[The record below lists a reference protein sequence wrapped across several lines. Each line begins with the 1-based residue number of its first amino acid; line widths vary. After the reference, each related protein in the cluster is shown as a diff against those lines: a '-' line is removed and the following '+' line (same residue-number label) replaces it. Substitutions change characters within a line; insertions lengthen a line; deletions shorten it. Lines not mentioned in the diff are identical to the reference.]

1 MQQLHIEALIQGN
14 IYREDALKLAD
25 LVEKKLEPQRFSE
38 SNWQTRRSVVLPEG
52 SNYLYQREL
61 KDPSNVNHCIEY
73 MLQIGHCEE
82 RDKIA
87 KLYLLAQ
94 IADEPAF
101 DQLRTKEQLGYVV
114 FSGAIAQVTTAVF
127 HVLIQSEKHAKYL
140 EKRIENFLKILQ
152 KEILDMPEERFES
165 HKKSV
170 INKKLE
176 KLKNLNQ
183 EGNRFWG
190 HISNEFYHFEQVDDD
205 VARIKPLTKSQ
216 MIEFFD
222 KYIDPSSKERS
233 KVSIHLIAKSSPE
246 DLAKKI
252 SPSEQMEGIQDLLSQ
267 LLASQSLSAEGE
279 TLSARLE
286 KYDVLKT
293 PEKIA
298 DALLGYLAEDIAV
311 PKDRANSLVEQLQAL
326 LPTVLPQ
333 IGLSLSKPEKEESN
347 LLPSGETGT
356 ESSQGPTLI
365 EDVHAW
371 KASMQ
376 LSSGPKPLKDLSEY
390 EDVEPKL

>member
-1 MQQLHIEALIQGN
+1 M
-14 IYREDALKLAD
+14 
-25 LVEKKLEPQRFSE
+25 
-38 SNWQTRRSVVLPEG
+38 
-52 SNYLYQREL
+52 
-61 KDPSNVNHCIEY
+61 NHCIEY

-82 RDKIA
+82 RDTIA